1 MAVDQDEL
9 EVETGEAADEVE
21 ALEGEE
27 TKTET
32 EAEEELQVQ
41 IGEDAPP
48 QDEVKEAPNWV
59 KELRQSHREAQKRIR
74 ELEAQQSTGKPAAD
88 APKATRKPLLADE
101 DIAYDEEKFEKAMDA
116 YYAAKNEESRKAAEV
131 EAQSRREQ
139 ESVDQ
144 VRQRYTESAKAL
156 KVKDFREAEDEV
168 INTLS
173 EAQQGLILRGA
184 DKSELLVYA
193 LGKNPEKLRA
203 LASIKDPVKFAFA
216 AAKLEKDLK
225 VTNRKPAEK
234 PMPETTVKSSSSGV
248 ANNAALDRLYAEAAK
263 TGNLDKVRAFKRQMR
278 KA

>member
-9 EVETGEAADEVE
+9 EVETVEEDELVE
-21 ALEGEE
+21 TLEGDD
-27 TKTET
+27 TKPEA

-74 ELEAQQSTGKPAAD
+74 ELEALQSTGKPVAEAA
-88 APKATRKPLLADE
+88 KVLQKPTLAEHD
-101 DIAYDEEKFEKAMDA
+101 YDEEKFDKAMDA
-116 YYAAKNEESRKAAEV
+116 YYAARNEETRQAAEKD
-131 EAQSRREQ
+131 AQRRREQ
-139 ESVDQ
+139 EAVDQ

-156 KVKDFREAEDEV
+156 KVKDYGEAEDEV
-168 INTLS
+168 VNTLS
-173 EAQQGLILRGA
+173 VAQQGLILGGA
-184 DKSELLVYA
+184 DKPELLVYA

-216 AAKLEKDLK
+216 ASKLEKDLK

-234 PMPETTVKSSSSGV
+234 PMPESTVKSSSSGV
-248 ANNAALDRLYAEAAK
+248 STNAALDRLRAEAAK
-263 TGNLDKVRAFKRQMR
+263 TGDMSKVMAFKRQMR